1 MLDININP
9 QLRRPQDPPL
19 TSVGER
25 GRRGENCVGASED
38 RRRISYPKKSDGG
51 EKRILSRELMFKKL

>member
-51 EKRILSRELMFKKL
+51 EKRILSRELMFEKL

>member
-1 MLDININP
+1 MLDINIDP
-9 QLRRPQDPPL
+9 QLHQPQDPSL

-25 GRRGENCVGASED
+25 GRWEENCVGASED